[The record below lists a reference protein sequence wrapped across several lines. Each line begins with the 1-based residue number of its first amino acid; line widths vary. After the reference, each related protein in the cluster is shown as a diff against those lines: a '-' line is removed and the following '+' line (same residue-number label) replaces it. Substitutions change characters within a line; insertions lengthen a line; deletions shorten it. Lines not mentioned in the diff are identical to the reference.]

1 MVVLQL
7 FLFIDLLII
16 KLSKTI
22 DFQVTVR
29 YDINKLDVTNHD
41 VTNNTQYVEGV

>member
-7 FLFIDLLII
+7 FLFKNLLII

-29 YDINKLDVTNHD
+29 YYINKLDTTNHD
-41 VTNNTQYVEGV
+41 VTTNTQ